1 MLQTTTSTMEKASW
15 LQPQTVP
22 LPERA
27 CASWPPGSLVSLDE
41 LVAAP
46 LSQIPPAECGMSSCD
61 RLGAEWKRW
70 TTVVGLRTENT
81 HTHPDTHIPLVS

>member
-1 MLQTTTSTMEKASW
+1 MLQTTTSTVEKASW
-15 LQPQTVP
+15 LQPKTVP

-27 CASWPPGSLVSLDE
+27 CSSWPPGSLVSLDE
-41 LVAAP
+41 LMAAP

-70 TTVVGLRTENT
+70 TTVVRLRTENT
-81 HTHPDTHIPLVS
+81 HTPLVPTPPLVS